1 MRASAWMVLSVGV
14 LALPVSADEAGPP
27 LAVARLPRIATVDGR
42 YQSYNLAEV
51 IGGQDATTVDLSSPR
66 LRKLALALGPA
77 YVRVSGASANPREW
91 KGVVDFAR
99 AVDAKIVTSFAVN
112 AGVRDA
118 SGVWKPDQARKL
130 LAYTKSLG

>member
-14 LALPVSADEAGPP
+14 LALPVSADEAGAP
-27 LAVARLPRIATVDGR
+27 LAGARLPRIATVDGR
-42 YQSYNLAEV
+42 YQSYNLEIAQV
-51 IGGQDATTVDLSSPR
+51 IGGQDATRVDPSRPR

-77 YVRVSGASANPREW
+77 YVRVSGTSANLREW

-112 AGVRDA
+112 
-118 SGVWKPDQARKL
+118 
-130 LAYTKSLG
+130 